1 MIMIILNEI
10 DEGFLLFILGFD
22 LFELLLLFNC
32 IKILKMENFLGQKR
46 MISEEVLL
54 ARLI

>member
-1 MIMIILNEI
+1 MIILNEI